1 MKKAKKLLSLFLA
14 ALMLMSCFGAISASA
29 LTMDEAEAAAVEFN
43 AAQVDHSDI
52 YQNMSAK
59 QWASMK
65 GTLNATVGAVLDAV
79 KLEETIYSDATVNM
93 LLTSVSGL
101 IYGALED
108 AAAGAN
114 FLVAALIKTVLKNI
128 SPAAVATAMTEA
140 GAYPEIAAYL
150 STVSSY
156 DEIDSSKVVWGITA
170 GDRAAFVDAAGW
182 ALYPVGYALNLL
194 SSLMGDLYTGALLP
208 ILESLHQGAI
218 PSLNDFKAALN
229 TNVAEGMHAVINP
242 VCDAIEDIAA
252 NPIEYL
258 CEVLPDV
265 TNSLL
270 EALNTLKSNSL
281 ISGMLGDV
289 LPSDLDGLFEMIVPM
304 IPSILGLGED
314 YVMPA
319 LNIPEIDENSL
330 IHMGDAYAAESGLE
344 GGARVA
350 IAGDSTMVFAA
361 VAQYVQEVLQDKGN
375 QTAIGDLIV
384 AKVGPEYLDNY
395 REIVN
400 AATNGTSLDVA
411 DACLSLLEEY
421 LNNNGAQEETNPI
434 LAFFAKVVEF
444 FQKIVAFIER
454 LFGIR

>member
-14 ALMLMSCFGAISASA
+14 ALMLMSCFGAIGASA

-79 KLEETIYSDATVNM
+79 KLEETIYSDATINTLM
-93 LLTSVSGL
+93 STLGSALSNSIDLLAGAMGPYKSGEVL
-101 IYGALED
+101 GDAYAENAAILMAGGEDATWDDVAVDSLVWNVTPGNADEFAVALEYALSGTLGNAMQLIGLLRATVYTD
-108 AAAGAN
+108 TIVPIVESLHAGKMQTIDEIKAAGFVQADVTTIHYWMHALSQIIVNVIDSVLAN
-114 FLVAALIKTVLKNI
+114 PVEYLTEILPDFFNSFAAGMSTIKNDFLLKLLAPDLVAMVPDN
-128 SPAAVATAMTEA
+128 
-140 GAYPEIAAYL
+140 
-150 STVSSY
+150 
-156 DEIDSSKVVWGITA
+156 
-170 GDRAAFVDAAGW
+170 
-182 ALYPVGYALNLL
+182 L
-194 SSLMGDLYTGALLP
+194 SSL
-208 ILESLHQGAI
+208 I
-218 PSLNDFKAALN
+218 P
-229 TNVAEGMHAVINP
+229 T
-242 VCDAIEDIAA
+242 
-252 NPIEYL
+252 
-258 CEVLPDV
+258 
-265 TNSLL
+265 
-270 EALNTLKSNSL
+270 
-281 ISGMLGDV
+281 
-289 LPSDLDGLFEMIVPM
+289 IVPM
-304 IPSILGLGED
+304 IPSLLGLGED

-319 LNIPEIDENSL
+319 LNLPEIDENSL
-330 IHMGDAYAAESGLE
+330 IHMGEAYAAESGMAD
-344 GGARVA
+344 GYRMA

-421 LNNNGAQEETNPI
+421 LSNNGAQEETNPI